1 MLRQDPTPLTN
12 LLLHLLST
20 TTFSEILLLT
30 EQTTILQT
38 LCAPSLAIQQLGL
51 SILQKATV
59 SVSDAGIVASW
70 NDVIKKLIEVL
81 LLDENTGAAAKA
93 AEVLV
98 GLLSVDL
105 PATGGAGLLWRR
117 ILEDK
122 GVYEVFFKLCSWNGD
137 ELPGGK
143 KSRTQGQGRLLEF
156 VAKIAALD
164 FDAVATS
171 KIPEID
177 LKYTGDRACK
187 GLLGFAARYAVN
199 IDEDVM
205 MHMVLLDFYNSLL
218 QGTSTTP
225 ELSSKAL
232 RYLQESG
239 LHGSTV
245 GRYLAPEAY
254 SDDMIDQQF
263 LESKAGEYIATFARL
278 HPITLISSP
287 APTIPNPNNRNTAEL
302 SSSAPEKPLVAVVLE
317 RIRFILEN
325 NSRSPHTPSL
335 DILSSLPISVLT
347 ADAGKRVVA
356 LVPISP
362 PFLEYIDC
370 LCNIFSKP
378 GSDRSVYDHY
388 HSVHP
393 EMWRKIV
400 SYASALALRDVVL
413 SCMRFIERLSIV
425 QDSGGIYWGIKEVVR
440 TPGVM
445 SFLITPPQ
453 RFAGAARDP
462 MSAAYTVAARKLE
475 VLETILRVLGRAG
488 SEVPGAEGWRVVV
501 EERLKVGLWG
511 NAAGGEVATME
522 M

>member
-20 TTFSEILLLT
+20 TTFSEILVLT
-30 EQTTILQT
+30 DQATILQT
-38 LCAPSLAIQQLGL
+38 LSAPLPPIQLLGL
-51 SILQKATV
+51 SILQKATLA
-59 SVSDAGIVASW
+59 VSDAGMLAFW
-70 NDVIKKLIEVL
+70 GGVIKKLVEVL
-81 LLDENTGAAAKA
+81 LLDEDLGVASKA
-93 AEVLV
+93 TEVLV
-98 GLLSVDL
+98 GLLKVDL

-117 ILEDK
+117 VLEDK
-122 GVYEVFFKLCSWNGD
+122 GVYEVFFRLCSWDGD

-143 KSRTQGQGRLLEF
+143 KSKTEGQGRLLGF

-171 KIPEID
+171 KVPEID
-177 LKYTGDRACK
+177 SKYMGDGACG

-205 MHMVLLDFYNSLL
+205 MHMVLLDFYTSLL
-218 QGTSTTP
+218 QETGTTP
-225 ELSSKAL
+225 EVASKAL
-232 RYLQESG
+232 GYLQESG

-263 LESKAGEYIATFARL
+263 LESKAAEYIATFARL
-278 HPITLISSP
+278 YPVQLLSSP
-287 APTIPNPNNRNTAEL
+287 TPAIPDPKTRSAL
-302 SSSAPEKPLVAVVLE
+302 GSSPPASGKLLVDAILE
-317 RIRFILEN
+317 RVRFILEN
-325 NSRSPHTPSL
+325 NPRSPHSPSL

-347 ADAGKRVVA
+347 TDVRKRVVA

-362 PFLEYIDC
+362 PFPEYIDC
-370 LCNIFSKP
+370 LANTLSKP
-378 GSDRSVYDHY
+378 GGDRSLYDYY
-388 HSVHP
+388 HSTHP
-393 EMWRKIV
+393 EMWRRIT

-413 SCMRFIERLSIV
+413 SCMRLIERLSIV
-425 QDSGGIYWGIKEVVR
+425 QDSAGVYWGIKEVVD
-440 TPGVM
+440 TPGIM

-488 SEVPGAEGWRVVV
+488 SGVPGGEGWRVVV
-501 EERLKVGLWG
+501 EQRLKVGLWG

>member
-1 MLRQDPTPLTN
+1 M
-12 LLLHLLST
+12 
-20 TTFSEILLLT
+20 
-30 EQTTILQT
+30 
-38 LCAPSLAIQQLGL
+38 
-51 SILQKATV
+51 
-59 SVSDAGIVASW
+59 ASW

-81 LLDENTGAAAKA
+81 LLDENTGVAAKA

-137 ELPGGK
+137 ELPGGR
-143 KSRTQGQGRLLEF
+143 KSKTQGQGRLLEF

-177 LKYTGDRACK
+177 FKYTGERAGR
-187 GLLGFAARYAVN
+187 GLLGFAAGHAVS

-205 MHMVLLDFYNSLL
+205 MHMLLLDFYSSLL
-218 QGTSTTP
+218 QEASTTP

-232 RYLQESG
+232 NYLQESG

-278 HPITLISSP
+278 HPVPLLSLP
-287 APTIPNPNNRNTAEL
+287 APAIPDPKNREASGISPGKL
-302 SSSAPEKPLVAVVLE
+302 LVDAVLE
-317 RIRFILEN
+317 RVQFILEN
-325 NSRSPHTPSL
+325 HSRSPHTPSL

-347 ADAGKRVVA
+347 TDAGKRVAA
-356 LVPISP
+356 LVPVSP
-362 PFLEYIDC
+362 PFPEYIDC

-388 HSVHP
+388 HSAHP
-393 EMWRKIV
+393 EMWRRII

-413 SCMRFIERLSIV
+413 SCMRLIERLSIV
-425 QDSGGIYWGIKEVVR
+425 QDSAGTYWGMKEVVSA
-440 TPGVM
+440 PGVM
-445 SFLITPPQ
+445 AFLITPPQ

-462 MSAAYTVAARKLE
+462 MSTAYTVAARKLE
-475 VLETILRVLGRAG
+475 VLETFLRVLGRPG

-501 EERLKVGLWG
+501 QERLKVGLWG

>member
-1 MLRQDPTPLTN
+1 MLRQDPAPLTN

-30 EQTTILQT
+30 DQTTILQT
-38 LCAPSLAIQQLGL
+38 LSAPSPPIQQLGL
-51 SILQKATV
+51 SILQKATLT
-59 SVSDAGIVASW
+59 SDVGIVAFW
-70 NDVIKKLIEVL
+70 YDVIKKLIEVL
-81 LLDENTGAAAKA
+81 LLDEDTGIALKA
-93 AEVLV
+93 SEVLV

-105 PATGGAGLLWRR
+105 PAAGGTGLLWRR
-117 ILEDK
+117 VLQDK

-143 KSRTQGQGRLLEF
+143 KSKTQGQGRLLQF
-156 VAKIAALD
+156 VAKVAALD
-164 FDAVATS
+164 LDAVTS
-171 KIPEID
+171 SKVPEID
-177 LKYTGDRACK
+177 AKYTGDEAGK

-205 MHMVLLDFYNSLL
+205 MHMVLLDFYTLLL

-232 RYLQESG
+232 DYLQESG

-263 LESKAGEYIATFARL
+263 LESKAGEYIAAFARL
-278 HPITLISSP
+278 HPLRLLSSLAP
-287 APTIPNPNNRNTAEL
+287 AIPDPKNRRTSEL
-302 SSSAPEKPLVAVVLE
+302 SLEKPLVDVLLE
-317 RIRFILEN
+317 RIRFILET
-325 NSRSPHTPSL
+325 NSRNPHTPSL

-347 ADAGKRVVA
+347 TDAGKRVVA
-356 LVPISP
+356 LIPIAP
-362 PFLEYIDC
+362 PFPEYLDC
-370 LCNIFSKP
+370 LSNIISKP
-378 GSDRSVYDHY
+378 GSNRSMYDHY
-388 HSVHP
+388 HSTHP
-393 EMWRKIV
+393 EMWHRIT

-413 SCMRFIERLSIV
+413 SCMRLIERLSIV
-425 QDSGGIYWGIKEVVR
+425 QDSTGAYWGIKEVVT

-488 SEVPGAEGWRVVV
+488 SEIPGAEGWRVVV

>member
-1 MLRQDPTPLTN
+1 MLQQDPTPLTN

-20 TTFSEILLLT
+20 TTFPNILRLT
-30 EQTTILQT
+30 DQPKVLRA
-38 LCAPSLAIQQLGL
+38 LSAPSPPIQQLGL
-51 SILQKATV
+51 SILQKATLTA
-59 SVSDAGIVASW
+59 SDAGIVAFW

-81 LLDENTGAAAKA
+81 LLDEDIGVASKA
-93 AEVLV
+93 AEVLE

-105 PATGGAGLLWRR
+105 PTRGGTGLLWRR

-137 ELPGGK
+137 KLPGGK
-143 KSRTQGQGRLLEF
+143 RSRTQGQGRLLQF

-164 FDAVATS
+164 LDAVATS
-171 KIPEID
+171 KFPEID
-177 LKYTGDRACK
+177 SKYTGDEAGR

-205 MHMVLLDFYNSLL
+205 MHMVLLDFYTSLL
-218 QGTSTTP
+218 HGTSVTP
-225 ELSSKAL
+225 ELSTKAL
-232 RYLQESG
+232 DYLQESG

-254 SDDMIDQQF
+254 SDDIIDQQF

-278 HPITLISSP
+278 HPLRLLSSP
-287 APTIPNPNNRNTAEL
+287 APAVPAPKNRRTEEL
-302 SSSAPEKPLVAVVLE
+302 SPDKPLVDALLE
-317 RIRFILEN
+317 RVEFILEN

-335 DILSSLPISVLT
+335 DILSSLPISALT
-347 ADAGKRVVA
+347 TDAGKHVVA
-356 LVPISP
+356 LIPISP
-362 PFLEYIDC
+362 PFPEYLDC
-370 LCNIFSKP
+370 LSNIISKP
-378 GSDRSVYDHY
+378 GCNRYLYDHY
-388 HSVHP
+388 HSTHP
-393 EMWRKIV
+393 EMWQRIT

-413 SCMRFIERLSIV
+413 SCMRLIERLSVV
-425 QDSGGIYWGIKEVVR
+425 QDSTGGVYWGIKEVVN

-453 RFAGAARDP
+453 RFSGAARDP

-501 EERLKVGLWG
+501 QERLRVGLWG